1 MSIRQ
6 LAFIACFALAVL
18 GINSVVL
25 GPSQELLRARLGVSV
40 KDLSVLFV
48 ALSFG
53 YLVSSPLLS
62 LFAKHLSQRVL
73 LFAPILLIIAMT
85 AIALGN
91 SVAMLTAA
99 AFVLGLGQAITQV
112 TYLAW
117 IGARVRGAR
126 GASGLINRVNALYGV
141 GALIGPILVL
151 TGVTL
156 GYPMFVFW
164 LAAALSALLLLI
176 GAVVPVDPDDA
187 HSGSLGDEIGPG
199 LLLRSPALL
208 GTLLTMALYVGCEVA
223 FSAYSTL
230 YVSQAF
236 IAPIQTAAFATSL
249 FFGGFALSRYFA
261 GALLDRMDD
270 ARALA
275 LLLCVAGAGIA
286 IMLAAP
292 NVYVAL
298 SGAMVVGVGFGPIYP
313 TILSIAIR
321 RHPKSPRIVSSMVTS
336 SGSIGSVT
344 LPYIIGQIIDASAR
358 GPAVAWTTQLVAV
371 GLAVVAWLAV
381 MLLMRRSSTGQP
393 EQHTDQHSI

>member
-91 SVAMLTAA
+91 SVAMLAAA

-117 IGARVRGAR
+117 IGARVRGA
-126 GASGLINRVNALYGV
+126 SGLINRVNALYGV
-141 GALIGPILVL
+141 GALIGPILVVA
-151 TGVTL
+151 GVTL

-292 NVYVAL
+292 NAYVAL

-336 SGSIGSVT
+336 SGSLGSVT
-344 LPYIIGQIIDASAR
+344 LPYIVGQMIDASAR

-371 GLAVVAWLAV
+371 GLAVVVWLAV